1 SVITLESNIL
11 GGGGWGSSALS
22 MLQNVEV
29 SLPPDDSISCMAFI
43 PPTMPGNFHIQG
55 SWANDVSDSGLGS
68 VAQQMHTG
76 HVLDI
81 CWSDDRNK
89 VLLASCDKTAKMWDL
104 NRNQDDDKM
113 ILMKTHVY
121 PLARWHWIK
130 TTDYSC
136 IMTGSWDKTLKID
149 TCSPNPIMSLQM
161 PERTVL
167 AIAERG
173 LPFPFLLIT
182 YCFSLSLLC
191 TGGRM
196 DNFIFKCHK
205 SNGTNTANLRP
216 CYWRVNAISFH
227 PVHGTMSTVGPDRRL
242 IFWYKDARTKL
253 KTSEQLDI
261 PITTCCFHNNGNIFA
276 YASSFDWS
284 KEHEYYNPQ
293 KNTKYIF
300 LPNAAEEQD
309 MVRKGHQKWCWL
321 WG

>member
-1 SVITLESNIL
+1 VATLAANL
-11 GGGGWGSSALS
+11 GLGNLTTGPTGLRGTALS
-22 MLQNVEV
+22 LLQDVEV
-29 SLPPDDSISCMAFI
+29 TSLPDDSISCMNFI

-55 SWANDVSDSGLGS
+55 SWTNDVSDYGLGS

-81 CWSDDRNK
+81 CWSDESLDRNK

-121 PLARWHWIK
+121 PLHCCVEIFKAKRALH
-130 TTDYSC
+130 
-136 IMTGSWDKTLKID
+136 G
-149 TCSPNPIMSLQM
+149 
-161 PERTVL
+161 
-167 AIAERG
+167 
-173 LPFPFLLIT
+173 
-182 YCFSLSLLC
+182 LC

-196 DNFIFKCHK
+196 AIHYINPPNL
-205 SNGTNTANLRP
+205 SNGTNTATLRP

-227 PVHGTMSTVGPDRRL
+227 PVHGTISTVGPDRCF

-261 PITTCCFHNNGNIFA
+261 LITTCCFHNNGNIFA
-276 YASSFDWS
+276 YTSSYDWS
-284 KEHEYYNPQ
+284 KEHEYYNSQ

-309 MVRKGHQKWCWL
+309 MRTGGQKWCWL